1 VVVVDKPS
9 GPTSFDVV
17 RRVKGLF
24 KTRRCGHTGTLDPTA
39 TGVLPIC
46 IGDATKIASFVAE
59 GEKEY
64 DAVVRFGETTDTQDA
79 AGRTL
84 TTLPLG
90 DLTEERVRD
99 ALSGFVGLVEQTP
112 PMYSARKVEG
122 RRLYE
127 LAREG
132 VEVEREARQV
142 HIDEARMTFFGAPA
156 ASASITL
163 ASEGAPKGGAHGAS
177 ITLAPQGAPKGGA
190 SGASITLDVGIFV
203 RCSKGTY
210 LRTLAH
216 DLGAKL
222 GCGAHLKTLKRVRV
236 GPFSLEDSVG
246 LDTLMAVAKEGRPQL
261 EKYLLPVSRALSDL
275 AELKLDTQLARRV
288 AHGHAPGPAD
298 LSRLRAPPFS
308 RGRKVRLL
316 DPEGRV
322 LAVGESDGVGMLKL
336 LRVLVSGSHDMVG
349 RSSEDE

>member
-1 VVVVDKPS
+1 LADLSGVVVVDKPS

-24 KTRRCGHTGTLDPTA
+24 KTKRCGHTGTLDPTA

-46 IGDATKIASFVAE
+46 IGDATKIASFISE

-84 TTLPLG
+84 ETKPLG
-90 DLTEERVRD
+90 DLTEERVRA
-99 ALSGFVGLVEQTP
+99 ALQEFVGLVEQTP
-112 PMYSARKVEG
+112 PMYSARKVDG
-122 RRLYE
+122 KRLYE

-132 VEVEREARQV
+132 VEVERESRQV
-142 HIDEARMTFFGAPA
+142 HIDEARLTFFRPPDAG
-156 ASASITL
+156 
-163 ASEGAPKGGAHGAS
+163 
-177 ITLAPQGAPKGGA
+177 
-190 SGASITLDVGIFV
+190 VFV

-222 GCGAHLKTLKRVRV
+222 GCGAHLRALKRMRV
-236 GPFSLEDSVG
+236 GPFGIADGVG
-246 LDTLMAVAKEGRPQL
+246 LEVLMAAAKEGRPQL
-261 EKYLLPVSRALSDL
+261 ERYLLPMSRALTEL
-275 AELKLDTQLARRV
+275 AELKLDTEIARRV

-298 LSRLRAPPFS
+298 LSRLRAPPFP

-336 LRVLVSGSHDMVG
+336 LRVLVSGAHDLVG

>member
-1 VVVVDKPS
+1 MADLSGVVVVDKPS

-46 IGDATKIASFVAE
+46 IGDATKVASFVSE

-64 DAVVRFGETTDTQDA
+64 DAVVRFGEITDTQDA
-79 AGRTL
+79 AGRMLETR
-84 TTLPLG
+84 PLG
-90 DLTEERVRD
+90 DLSEERVRKE
-99 ALSGFVGLVEQTP
+99 LEGFVGLVEQTP
-112 PMYSARKVEG
+112 PMYSARKVDG
-122 RRLYE
+122 KRLYE
-127 LAREG
+127 LARAGE
-132 VEVEREARQV
+132 EVERESRQV
-142 HIDEARMTFFGAPA
+142 HIDEARLTFFRPPDA
-156 ASASITL
+156 
-163 ASEGAPKGGAHGAS
+163 
-177 ITLAPQGAPKGGA
+177 
-190 SGASITLDVGIFV
+190 GIFV

-216 DLGAKL
+216 DLGQRV
-222 GCGAHLKTLKRVRV
+222 GCGAHLRSLKRVRV
-236 GPFSLEDSVG
+236 GPFGLEDSVG
-246 LDTLMAVAKEGRPQL
+246 LDTLMAAAKEKQL
-261 EKYLLPVSRALSDL
+261 EKYLLPISRALDEL
-275 AELKLDTQLARRV
+275 AELRLDTTLARRV

-322 LAVGESDGVGMLKL
+322 LAVAESDGVGTLKL
-336 LRVLVSGSHDMVG
+336 LRVLVSGPHDMVG
-349 RSSEDE
+349 RSEDE

>member
-1 VVVVDKPS
+1 MVHELSGVVVIDKPS

-17 RRVKGLF
+17 RRVKALF

-46 IGDATKIASFVAE
+46 IGDATKIASFVSE

-64 DAVVRFGETTDTQDA
+64 DAVVRFGETTDTQDS

-84 TTLPLG
+84 ETRPVEG
-90 DLTEERVRD
+90 MTEEAVRE
-99 ALSGFVGLVEQTP
+99 ALRGFEGLVEQTP

-122 RRLYE
+122 KRLYE
-127 LAREG
+127 LARAGE
-132 VEVEREARQV
+132 EVPREARQV
-142 HIDEARMTFFGAPA
+142 HIDEARLVGFRSPDA
-156 ASASITL
+156 A
-163 ASEGAPKGGAHGAS
+163 
-177 ITLAPQGAPKGGA
+177 
-190 SGASITLDVGIFV
+190 IFV

-216 DLGAKL
+216 DLGKRL
-222 GCGAHLKTLKRVRV
+222 GPGAHLRELKRARV

-246 LDTLMAVAKEGRPQL
+246 LDVLMAAAKEDREGLHRFVH
-261 EKYLLPVSRALSDL
+261 PVSRALDEL
-275 AELKLDTQLARRV
+275 AELRLDMQLARRV

-298 LSRLRAPPFS
+298 LSRIRAPPFS
-308 RGRKVRLL
+308 RGRKVRLM

-322 LAVGESDGVGMLKL
+322 LAVGESDGVGTLKL
-336 LRVLVSGSHDMVG
+336 LRVLVAGSHDLV
-349 RSSEDE
+349 EKDY

>member
-1 VVVVDKPS
+1 MADLSGVVVVDKPS

-46 IGDATKIASFVAE
+46 IGDATKVASFVSE

-84 TTLPLG
+84 ETRPLG
-90 DLTEERVRD
+90 DLSEERVRQEL
-99 ALSGFVGLVEQTP
+99 ATFVGLIEQTP
-112 PMYSARKVEG
+112 PMYSARKVDG
-122 RRLYE
+122 KRLYE
-127 LAREG
+127 MAREG

-142 HIDEARMTFFGAPA
+142 NIDEARLLFFRPPDA
-156 ASASITL
+156 
-163 ASEGAPKGGAHGAS
+163 
-177 ITLAPQGAPKGGA
+177 
-190 SGASITLDVGIFV
+190 GIFV

-216 DLGAKL
+216 DLGQRL
-222 GCGAHLKTLKRVRV
+222 GCGAHLRELKRVRV

-246 LDTLMAVAKEGRPQL
+246 LDTLMAAAKDKTI
-261 EKYLLPVSRALSDL
+261 EKYLLPLSRALDEL
-275 AELKLDTQLARRV
+275 AELRLDMTLARRV

-308 RGRKVRLL
+308 RGRKVRLV
-316 DPEGRV
+316 DAEGRV
-322 LAVGESDGVGMLKL
+322 IAVAESDGVGTLKL
-336 LRVLVSGSHDMVG
+336 LRVLVAGAHDMVG
-349 RSSEDE
+349 RSAEDE

>member
-1 VVVVDKPS
+1 MAHELSGVVVIDKPS

-46 IGDATKIASFVAE
+46 IGDATKIASFVSE

-64 DAVVRFGETTDTQDA
+64 DAVVRFGETTDTQDS

-84 TTLPLG
+84 ETRPVEG
-90 DLTEERVRD
+90 MTEEAVRE
-99 ALSGFVGLVEQTP
+99 ALQGFVGLVEQTP

-122 RRLYE
+122 KRLYE
-127 LAREG
+127 LARAGE
-132 VEVEREARQV
+132 EVPREARQV
-142 HIDEARMTFFGAPA
+142 HIDEARLLGFRSPDAT
-156 ASASITL
+156 
-163 ASEGAPKGGAHGAS
+163 
-177 ITLAPQGAPKGGA
+177 
-190 SGASITLDVGIFV
+190 IFV

-216 DLGAKL
+216 DLGQRL
-222 GCGAHLKTLKRVRV
+222 GPGAHLRELKRARV

-246 LDTLMAVAKEGRPQL
+246 LDVLMAAAKEDREGLHRFVH
-261 EKYLLPVSRALSDL
+261 PVARALDEL
-275 AELKLDTQLARRV
+275 AELRLDTQLARRV

-298 LSRLRAPPFS
+298 LSRIRAPPFP
-308 RGRKVRLL
+308 RGRKVRLM

-322 LAVGESDGVGMLKL
+322 LAVGESDGVGTLKL
-336 LRVLVSGSHDMVG
+336 LRVLVAGSHDLV
-349 RSSEDE
+349 EKDY